1 MIYKRQKK
9 SVIVSILLLISFTFL
24 AGCGYRPSAT
34 YAQMQTGDSVS
45 VHIVISAVNPQNTV
59 LIKDAVSKAVIEN
72 FRTRLTSSA
81 NAATKLTVNLASVS
95 YYPIQ
100 YNSNGY
106 IISYRMRTVL
116 LITMLHDGVTKKYT
130 EQGIYDFS
138 IEPNAIISNSLR
150 ITAIKN
156 SATKAI
162 RAFVAQI
169 SAIGARGK
177 RK

>member
-1 MIYKRQKK
+1 MRKREIKRA
-9 SVIVSILLLISFTFL
+9 SGIVFIIIFVFF
-24 AGCGYRPSAT
+24 AGCGYRPNAT
-34 YAQMQTGDSVS
+34 YAQEVAGASVS
-45 VHIVISAVNPQNTV
+45 VQIVISAVNPQNTV

-72 FRTRLTSSA
+72 FRTRLTNSA
-81 NAATKLTVNLASVS
+81 DAATRLRVKLQSVS

-100 YNSNGY
+100 YNANGY

-116 LITMLHDGVTKKYT
+116 LITMLHNGKSKKYT

-138 IEPNAIISNSLR
+138 IEPNAIISNQLR

-156 SATKAI
+156 SAAKAI

-169 SAIGARGK
+169 SAVGARK
-177 RK
+177 DEK

>member
-1 MIYKRQKK
+1 MHKK
-9 SVIVSILLLISFTFL
+9 QMKGLIVSVALSISFVFL
-24 AGCGYRPSAT
+24 AGCGYRPNAT
-34 YAQMQTGDSVS
+34 FAQRQTGDSVS
-45 VHIVISAVNPQNTV
+45 VDVVISAVNPQNTV

-72 FRTRLTSSA
+72 FRTRLTNS
-81 NAATKLTVNLASVS
+81 NDAATKLTVNLASVS

-116 LITMLHDGVTKKYT
+116 LITMRHNGIVKKYT

-138 IEPNAIISNSLR
+138 IEPNAIISNQLR

-156 SATKAI
+156 SAAKAI

-169 SAIGARGK
+169 SAIGARK
-177 RK
+177 ERQ